1 MEPQRGARA
10 SARARVRAITGWT
23 AAGAAALTAA
33 FGVAGA
39 RHAQAANVSAP
50 RSAPAPE
57 RAAQAA
63 PQAIDPQLLVPGAP
77 PAASSAPPSA
87 MSGGS

>member
-1 MEPQRGARA
+1 MEQPKRGARA

-33 FGVAGA
+33 FGLAGA

-57 RAAQAA
+57 RAA